1 MILTAPASLA
11 TVFWSSNFQ
20 HIFRINKS
28 LSLSRD
34 PLIFHYERFRHF
46 FSYDDTSIVN
56 ESFSSKARMSHL
68 APYESFKRREWLELD
83 EIRKREFFL
92 FLSIE
97 WIWWIFE
104 IFNNFNFTN
113 FVNFDH
119 WNFGFSSQ
127 QMDFTIFHNLSDSTK
142 CHQATGD
149 NLYAQGWIF
158 SVGLT

>member
-1 MILTAPASLA
+1 
-11 TVFWSSNFQ
+11 
-20 HIFRINKS
+20 
-28 LSLSRD
+28 
-34 PLIFHYERFRHF
+34 
-46 FSYDDTSIVN
+46 
-56 ESFSSKARMSHL
+56 MSHL

-127 QMDFTIFHNLSDSTK
+127 QMDFTIFHNLSNSTK
-142 CHQATGD
+142 CYKTTWD
-149 NLYAQGWIF
+149 NLYTQAWIF
-158 SVGLT
+158 SVSWILTVTWSLKIPYREQRELMEELNRPPEFNLSIFDAANLFKFIIKTEGWSSISSLTEW